1 VKLLLLRSSVAATA
15 LILATGVSCEDSS
28 GPAPS
33 TPVTTD
39 RIAPQPVSDLALTY
53 VDATH
58 DVEFSWTAPRDDD
71 AHDRVAKYDL
81 RYSYSFPLD
90 WDRSV
95 QVPDPPT
102 PLTVGTPQ
110 SFVLVD
116 PTRGRDLYAAART
129 IDDAGNVSTI
139 GPVVHIRVP
148 GLTFGLTCTNAVTG
162 SPVEGLDVLV
172 TSRTLRHDSTDA
184 NGQMSAGDLGSG
196 TLGVRIQTGAASIP
210 FHTFETTFPMST
222 DSTIQVPMIPFVA
235 TDSPLFDS
243 TLDLVLAALI
253 KAGSTPILK
262 KWFSYPIPYYPPDF
276 VNTLGVDYGALARQ
290 AAAQWNARTGL
301 TIFTEVASP
310 PATGVVMNF
319 LPRAQ
324 MGGQNGITLYTNDAN
339 GYPAQDNIRIVD
351 DFSDSAKLYTIMMH
365 ELGHTIRLGH
375 LPAGF
380 IMYAGQPLPNDI
392 TDDEVRLVQLML
404 ALPNGIDLT
413 PYDPS
418 APTP

>member
-1 VKLLLLRSSVAATA
+1 MATA
-15 LILATGVSCEDSS
+15 LVLAVGLSCEDSS
-28 GPAPS
+28 SPAPS
-33 TPVTTD
+33 KPSATD
-39 RIAPQPVSDLALTY
+39 TFAPQPVTDLALSY
-53 VDATH
+53 LDASH
-58 DVEFSWTAPRDDD
+58 DVEFSWTAPRDD
-71 AHDRVAKYDL
+71 AVRDRVAGYDL

-95 QVPDPPT
+95 QVANPPA
-102 PLTVGTPQ
+102 PQPVGTPQ
-110 SFVLVD
+110 SFVLVN

-129 IDDAGNVSTI
+129 IDDAGNLSAI

-148 GLTFGLTCTNAVTG
+148 GLTFGVTCSNTMTG
-162 SPVEGLDVLV
+162 TPVEGLDVLV
-172 TSRTLRHDSTDA
+172 TSRTSRQASTDA
-184 NGQMSAGDLGSG
+184 NGQMTAEDLGSG
-196 TLGVRIQTGAASIP
+196 TLAIRIQTGTASIP
-210 FHTFETTFPMST
+210 FHTFETTFPMSA
-222 DSTIQVPMIPFVA
+222 DSAIQVPMIPFVA

-243 TLDLVLAALI
+243 TLDLLLAAMI

-262 KWFSYPIPYYPPDF
+262 KWASYPIPYYPPNF
-276 VNTLGVDYGALARQ
+276 ANTLGVDYGALARQ

-301 TIFTEVASP
+301 SVFTEVASP

-324 MGGQNGITLYTNDAN
+324 MGGQNGITIYSNDAN

-413 PYDPS
+413 PYDPT